1 MKNDIHDLGLLLD
14 SRVKLIITESWEE
27 QRVLETMG
35 ALAVKRARTW
45 FTWDHVDGLKR
56 LGFGEEID
64 EVDTCDPEKALQCAR
79 NDRQQSI

>member
-35 ALAVKRARTW
+35 ALAVKRART
-45 FTWDHVDGLKR
+45 
-56 LGFGEEID
+56 
-64 EVDTCDPEKALQCAR
+64 
-79 NDRQQSI
+79 